1 MSDEEKIALV
11 AQETSKVSSL
21 LQGKYMELVENHGL
35 EFAASAV
42 VGACITSIAIIL
54 NTVEKESRDTALN
67 GVQEQIILQFK
78 KFEKSLDTFEAEAK
92 R

>member
-1 MSDEEKIALV
+1 MTDKEKIVLV

-21 LQGKYMELVENHGL
+21 LQGKYMELVENHSL

-54 NTVEKESRDTALN
+54 NTVEKESRDTAIKA
-67 GVQEQIILQFK
+67 VHEQIDQQFK
-78 KFEKSLDTFEAEAK
+78 MFEKSLDDFVGEAK
-92 R
+92 Q